1 MLLLDL
7 QLEILRWTIRIGKL
21 IELFTHLVHLC
32 YHIWHPIVVQYH
44 CMQFFAPI
52 LLEKTVLFG
61 VVLVQ
66 EASQVL
72 RDGVLDLDGNVF
84 LDKVLDQGV
93 MVLVVLS
100 L

>member
-1 MLLLDL
+1 
-7 QLEILRWTIRIGKL
+7 
-21 IELFTHLVHLC
+21 
-32 YHIWHPIVVQYH
+32 
-44 CMQFFAPI
+44 MQFFAPI